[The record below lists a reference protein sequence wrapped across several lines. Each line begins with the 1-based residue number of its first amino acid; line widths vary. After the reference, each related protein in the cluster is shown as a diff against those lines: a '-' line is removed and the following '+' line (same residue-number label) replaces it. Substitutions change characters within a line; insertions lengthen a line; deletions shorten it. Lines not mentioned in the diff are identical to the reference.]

1 MSGREGSNTH
11 RAENPSSLARPAG
24 TISGAMDSKIAR
36 CLLISKVLVADGIM
50 TENERAFLNHYM
62 DQLGLDD
69 AEREQVVSLEG
80 WDEAEPIVKAMS
92 TEEKHAVL
100 DAASN
105 AALADGTLSPLE
117 LGAVKR
123 IATALGLE

>member
-1 MSGREGSNTH
+1 
-11 RAENPSSLARPAG
+11 
-24 TISGAMDSKIAR
+24 MDSKIAR

-62 DQLGLDD
+62 DKLGLND

-92 TEEKHAVL
+92 DEEKHAVL
-100 DAASN
+100 DAASH

-117 LGAVKR
+117 LGAVRR
-123 IATALGLE
+123 IAAALGLE

>member
-11 RAENPSSLARPAG
+11 RTENPSSLARPAG

>member
-1 MSGREGSNTH
+1 
-11 RAENPSSLARPAG
+11 
-24 TISGAMDSKIAR
+24 MDSKIAR

-105 AALADGTLSPLE
+105 AATSRRRPRSADDDSTWSGRTTLTTTGE
-117 LGAVKR
+117 
-123 IATALGLE
+123 